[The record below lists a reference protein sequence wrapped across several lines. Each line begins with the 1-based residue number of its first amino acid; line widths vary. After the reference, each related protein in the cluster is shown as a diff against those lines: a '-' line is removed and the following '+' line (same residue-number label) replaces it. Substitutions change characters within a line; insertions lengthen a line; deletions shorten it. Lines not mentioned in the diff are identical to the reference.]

1 MPPPPPARWLSPAPP
16 AAAPPP
22 DAEWPTLGSSPA
34 PRAQKPA
41 AAPLEIP
48 AEELDLAQMLV
59 EAGVPLIE
67 IAEQLPSVAGRANA
81 ARELAKVLERVRR
94 DADTPPA
101 APDAGAA
108 LSAPLAQLKLQLI
121 EQLNAAPLIT
131 PEPSPPSKPPLP
143 PGPPPAAVTY
153 EAQMRRHRQEA
164 ITREAHLSLAVDRRV
179 PRRSRATAALE
190 SEAWEVVAELQPEED
205 DAAMRAEIVA
215 RLQLHVDSVVPGG
228 ILRLFGSSSCGLNA
242 KGADI
247 DLTIE
252 HPAGPNVAHDTSKAV
267 VMELGGILGCRG
279 AWANVEAITASRVPI
294 VQLED
299 RASGLKIDISVGN
312 QLARLKTLL
321 LGSYAQLDCPRARAL
336 LRGEAVGARA
346 QDQRAKGEDAKLV
359 HVGADGRRVPPA
371 VGAAAAPLRPG
382 ARRRRVERRV
392 VLRH

>member
-1 MPPPPPARWLSPAPP
+1 
-16 AAAPPP
+16 
-22 DAEWPTLGSSPA
+22 
-34 PRAQKPA
+34 
-41 AAPLEIP
+41 
-48 AEELDLAQMLV
+48 
-59 EAGVPLIE
+59 
-67 IAEQLPSVAGRANA
+67 
-81 ARELAKVLERVRR
+81 
-94 DADTPPA
+94 
-101 APDAGAA
+101 
-108 LSAPLAQLKLQLI
+108 
-121 EQLNAAPLIT
+121 
-131 PEPSPPSKPPLP
+131 
-143 PGPPPAAVTY
+143 
-153 EAQMRRHRQEA
+153 MRRHRQEA

-321 LGSYAQLDCPRARAL
+321 LGSYAQLDTRARAL
-336 LRGEAVGARA
+336 CFVVKRWAHVRKINEPKAKTPNSYTWAQMVVSYLQQSEPPLLPCVQALGGGAWTDAWSSDVDGSLPSDDLMLLVETEAAARA
-346 QDQRAKGEDAKLV
+346 APRVAELRADFDAVQAATAAAHADAAGVVLGQLLPGFFSFWLDYFDGKRQTAVVSVRHGRLLGLSEKVWANDEYDAERPLIGLEDPVEVAHNLGRV
-359 HVGADGRRVPPA
+359 LTTRTLATVRSELERARDTLAAGQPLRRVLEWA
-371 VGAAAAPLRPG
+371 
-382 ARRRRVERRV
+382 
-392 VLRH
+392 